1 MKHKLSFKFI
11 IVYLVVAA
19 SGFLAISTIGSYLV
33 NKSLISSKSK
43 SFYNVAQE
51 IASEYDNYS
60 SFSSE
65 SLYTNLCA
73 IAKFENA
80 TIMLLDQ
87 NGTIYADTSKAYSNK
102 HDEKVTNFDPV
113 HLNNGY
119 YTIGDFFNTFSEDN
133 LSVIVPITSKIYIRG
148 YITIHIP
155 MRLLYEEREGILGI
169 MHIVCIIIFCISL
182 LILIMMNFWI
192 YKPLNALI
200 KGTKQFAAG
209 NFNEKIEVKSND
221 EIGYLAETLNYM
233 GSEINKTTEYQHK
246 FISNVSHDFRSP
258 LTSIKG
264 YLQAFKDGIIPAD
277 MQEKYID
284 IIIAETER
292 LNKLTSEMLSLD
304 SIDNR
309 VRRVNYTKFNI
320 NKLIKDT
327 ALSFEGT
334 CINKGIKFVLLLEG
348 DQLLVYADFGKI
360 QQVMYNLI
368 DNAIKFSNPNSSI
381 DIETTLKKEKA
392 YISVKDHGVGIS
404 NSEISKIWQRFYK
417 TDSSRG
423 KDRTGTGLGLSIVR
437 EIIKAHDQKITV
449 VSTEGVGTEFTFTL
463 DAVISDDIE

>member
-1 MKHKLSFKFI
+1 MRHKLSFKFI
-11 IVYLVVAA
+11 IVYLIVAA
-19 SGFLAISTIGSYLV
+19 GGFLAISTIGSHLV

-43 SFYNVAQE
+43 SLYNVAQE

-80 TIMLLDQ
+80 TIMFLDQ
-87 NGTIYADTSKAYSNK
+87 NGIIYADTSQEYSRS
-102 HDEKVTNFDPV
+102 HTEKITDFDPV

-119 YTIGDFFNTFSEDN
+119 YTIGKFFNTFSEDN
-133 LSVIVPITSKIYIRG
+133 LSVVVPITSKIYIRG

-182 LILIMMNFWI
+182 LVLIMMNFWV

-200 KGTKQFAAG
+200 NGTKQFAAG
-209 NFNEKIEVKSND
+209 NFNEKIEIKSND

-233 GSEINKTTEYQHK
+233 GSEINKTAEYQHK

-264 YLQAFKDGIIPAD
+264 YLQAFKDGIIPSD

-327 ALSFEGT
+327 VLSFEGI
-334 CINKGIKFVLLLEG
+334 CINKGIKFILLLEG
-348 DQLLVYADFGKI
+348 DELFVYADFSKI

-368 DNAIKFSNPNSSI
+368 DNAIKFSNSNSSI
-381 DIETTLKKEKA
+381 DIETTLKKEKV

-404 NSEISKIWQRFYK
+404 NNEISKIWQRFYK

-437 EIIKAHDQKITV
+437 EIIKAHNQKITV

-463 DAVISDDIE
+463 DVVMSDDPK